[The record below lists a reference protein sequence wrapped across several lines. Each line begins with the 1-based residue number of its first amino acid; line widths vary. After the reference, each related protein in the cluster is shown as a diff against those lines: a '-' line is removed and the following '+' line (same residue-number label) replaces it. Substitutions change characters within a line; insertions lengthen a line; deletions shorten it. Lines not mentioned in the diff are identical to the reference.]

1 MVVSI
6 WKLFNRIQDL
16 REVPSQ
22 WNSIMIKSLHK
33 KGEKTNLNN
42 KRGIFLVNV
51 LFKTFERV
59 LINRNKVVLQNSMS
73 QFQCGGRSGMSTTDN
88 IMAISGIIE
97 RNKLLKRKTYLFF
110 ADATK
115 CFDKLWL
122 KDCPLQ
128 LHKGGV
134 SSGDIQLL
142 YVLNHQASIKV
153 LHQESLKNS
162 MSLTQ

>member
-33 KGEKTNLNN
+33 KGEKSNLNN

-51 LFKTFERV
+51 LYKTFERV

-73 QFQCGGRSGMSTTDN
+73 QFQCGGRR
-88 IMAISGIIE
+88 A
-97 RNKLLKRKTYLFF
+97 F
-110 ADATK
+110 
-115 CFDKLWL
+115 
-122 KDCPLQ
+122 
-128 LHKGGV
+128 
-134 SSGDIQLL
+134 
-142 YVLNHQASIKV
+142 
-153 LHQESLKNS
+153 
-162 MSLTQ
+162 